1 MACCRALL
9 ALGLSLLVC
18 SGPAFAST
26 KEIKIRGYITAVTS
40 PTQFEI
46 EDYRI
51 TRDDSFVLDFDN
63 ASPEVQFKLEDI
75 RVGVELEIKG
85 TFNTETNG
93 LKAKSIKVDIAQFR
107 PHKQTAIL
115 SQPPAGVERLE
126 QGWSGTFL
134 VDGQRIRVNPQT
146 QVLFRLTKREKDL
159 AKKAKENPQ
168 DEDLFQP
175 LRSLDEVAVGM
186 AMTYEGTRDR
196 EGTIAAS
203 RVEFARNDL
212 ERGEK
217 KMWDSL
223 RVTTRPAESSMA
235 AVGELKINRVGK
247 FKTVPDQ
254 SVQEY
259 VTRIGQQ
266 LIPSYQR
273 ELAETDPAKIPF
285 RFFVVQNK
293 EPNAFALAN
302 GVVVIHSGLFDV
314 LENEAQF
321 AAIVGHEIAHAVQ
334 EHTWRQEQHQKG
346 TRTALAIGAAFA
358 AAYGQYALRD
368 TLTLVQAAMQNGYAR
383 NLENQADRLGIEYM
397 VNAGYDPREAP
408 RVWKMMATKL
418 GDTPTNF
425 FWSNH
430 DNHATR
436 RSYLMNELKNNYS
449 TLDYSQFVKD
459 EDQFKAIVDRVHN
472 SSNRKRKI
480 RITD

>member
-1 MACCRALL
+1 
-9 ALGLSLLVC
+9 
-18 SGPAFAST
+18 
-26 KEIKIRGYITAVTS
+26 
-40 PTQFEI
+40 
-46 EDYRI
+46 
-51 TRDDSFVLDFDN
+51 
-63 ASPEVQFKLEDI
+63 
-75 RVGVELEIKG
+75 
-85 TFNTETNG
+85 
-93 LKAKSIKVDIAQFR
+93 
-107 PHKQTAIL
+107 
-115 SQPPAGVERLE
+115 
-126 QGWSGTFL
+126 
-134 VDGQRIRVNPQT
+134 
-146 QVLFRLTKREKDL
+146 
-159 AKKAKENPQ
+159 
-168 DEDLFQP
+168 
-175 LRSLDEVAVGM
+175 
-186 AMTYEGTRDR
+186 
-196 EGTIAAS
+196 
-203 RVEFARNDL
+203 
-212 ERGEK
+212 
-217 KMWDSL
+217 
-223 RVTTRPAESSMA
+223 MA